1 MSAEGAG
8 HLHRRSEVM
17 RRFLRVPRSIAQLLP
32 LSVEFIL
39 SNETR
44 LWPAA
49 GDFFERMQQ
58 IVVNAVNET

>member
-8 HLHRRSEVM
+8 HLRRRSEVT
-17 RRFLRVPRSIAQLLP
+17 RRLLRVPRGIAQLLP
-32 LSVEFIL
+32 LSVEFIR
-39 SNETR
+39 SNEAR

-49 GDFFERMQQ
+49 GNILERMQQ